1 MAGITLAQAEAKLQE
16 YLDAESKILL
26 GQSYTIGNRQMTRAD
41 LSKVT
46 LERENWQRKVA
57 ELTNAAS
64 GKSRSRTIC
73 PGW

>member
-26 GQSYTIGNRQMTRAD
+26 GQSYMIGNRQMTRAN
-41 LSKVT
+41 LFQVRE
-46 LERENWQRKVA
+46 EREYWNRKVI
-57 ELTNAAS
+57 ELSNAAS
-64 GKSRSRTIC
+64 GKGRSRTIC

>member
-41 LSKVT
+41 LSKVIS
-46 LERENWQRKVA
+46 ERENWQRKVS

-64 GKSRSRTIC
+64 GKGRSRTIC